1 MINRQ
6 NYFEKI
12 KEYDASSFPEALK
25 KGHDYLQKVAPGN
38 NWTNYEASEAIQ
50 KMVDLYIVKLNE
62 HIGENTPKQAAVKPV
77 IAQKEKTPAVP
88 KSAIQKTANNAKPEK
103 TGNDLQLVARIPEE
117 LRFIRRFVNLN
128 GKTKTRDEVLR
139 FINSLQRAI
148 LEKRIR
154 KTSPYAKQVVLIQ
167 DKLIELYNGMRAKA
181 RVDLKPETVSKLKE
195 TLGGEKVMKEIVF
208 LKKYLN
214 LNGKPGMKEQ
224 ARKLAEQMQKAVKKR
239 EISETGIYSEV
250 LKKAYKNLNEY
261 SKDKK
266 IKTLQIEKTELNGL
280 NGMLNGLDG
289 VTANEFVAQPEVM
302 NSMDFANMTFE
313 TLGLHGKWLTLIGD
327 PCRNFTAMV
336 FGKPKM
342 GKSYLCIDF
351 AGYLARH
358 HGKVLYVAKEE
369 GLDMTL
375 QTKLNEK
382 NVKHPNLFVAGSLP
396 IDLSPYNF
404 IFLDSVNKLGL
415 SASDLN
421 AMSTQWPDK
430 AFVYVFQSTKYGGY
444 KGSQE
449 FQHDVDVVIEVPEK
463 GKAVQMGRFNQG
475 GEMDIFQ
482 QAA

>member
-12 KEYDASSFPEALK
+12 KGYEVNSFPEALR
-25 KGHDYLQKVAPGN
+25 KGHEFLLKVASEN
-38 NWTNYEASEAIQ
+38 NWTNYEASDAIR
-50 KMVDLYIVKLNE
+50 KTVDTYIAKLNE
-62 HIGENTPKQAAVKPV
+62 HIGESTQKQATVKPV
-77 IAQKEKTPAVP
+77 IAPKEKAVVVP
-88 KSAIQKTANNAKPEK
+88 KSVIQKTTNTSKPEK

-128 GKTKTRDEVLR
+128 GKSKTKEEVLR
-139 FINSLQRAI
+139 FINALQRAI

-154 KTSPYAKQVVLIQ
+154 KTSPYANQVVLVQ
-167 DKLIELYNGMRAKA
+167 DKLIELYNGMRATA
-181 RVDLKPETVSKLKE
+181 RVNFKPETVNKLKE
-195 TLGGEKVMKEIVF
+195 TLGSEKIMKEVTL

-224 ARKLAEQMQKAVKKR
+224 AKKLAEQMQKAVKKK
-239 EISETGIYSEV
+239 EIAETGLYSEV
-250 LKKAYKNLNEY
+250 LKKAYINLSEY

-280 NGMLNGLDG
+280 NGLLNGLDG
-289 VTANEFVAQPEVM
+289 VVENEPEGQPEVM
-302 NSMDFANMTFE
+302 NSMDFANLTFE
-313 TLGLHGKWLTLIGD
+313 TLGLHGKWFELIGD

-351 AGYLARH
+351 AGFLARY
-358 HGKVLYVAKEE
+358 HGNVLYVAKEE

-375 QTKLNEK
+375 QAKLNEK
-382 NVKHPNLFVAGSLP
+382 NVKHPNLFVASTLP
-396 IDLSPYNF
+396 AELSPYNF
-404 IFLDSVNKLGL
+404 IFLDSVNKLNL
-415 SASDLN
+415 SANDLN
-421 AMSTQWPDK
+421 DIRTKWPDK

-475 GEMDIFQ
+475 GEMEIFR